1 MELGAMRKMGIL
13 GSVNAKISATDLA
26 HDSKAILDRVIIRGE
41 TVEIQRHGKTV
52 AEIQP
57 KVGVSKEEFEGIL
70 GRIHWTEAESGELR
84 KAMETATKVFGCAG
98 RD

>member
-1 MELGAMRKMGIL
+1 MDATHKMGIL

-26 HDSKAILDRVIIRGE
+26 NDSKAILDLVIIRGE

-52 AEIQP
+52 AEIRP
-57 KVGVSKEEFEGIL
+57 KVGVSKEEFERIL
-70 GRIHWTEAESGELR
+70 GKIRWTEAESGELR
-84 KAMETATKVFGCAG
+84 KAMDAATEVFGYAG

>member
-1 MELGAMRKMGIL
+1 MHKMGIL

-26 HDSKAILDRVIIRGE
+26 NDSKAILDRVIIRGE

-57 KVGVSKEEFEGIL
+57 KVGVTKEEFERIL
-70 GRIHWTEAESGELR
+70 GKIRWTEAESGELR
-84 KAMETATKVFGCAG
+84 KAMDAATEVFGYAG

>member
-1 MELGAMRKMGIL
+1 MRKMGIL
-13 GSVNAKISATDLA
+13 GSVNAKISATHLA
-26 HDSKAILDRVIIRGE
+26 NDSKAILDRVIIRGE

-57 KVGVSKEEFEGIL
+57 KVGVTKEEFERIL
-70 GRIHWTEAESGELR
+70 GKIRWTEAESGELR
-84 KAMETATKVFGCAG
+84 KAMDAATEVFGYAG